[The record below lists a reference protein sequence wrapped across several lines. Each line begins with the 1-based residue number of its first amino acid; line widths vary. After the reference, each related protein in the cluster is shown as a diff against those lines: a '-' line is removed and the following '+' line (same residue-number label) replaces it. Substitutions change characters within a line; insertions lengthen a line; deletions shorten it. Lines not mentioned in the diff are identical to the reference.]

1 MREHYEFSKMKGE
14 KNPYYL
20 SKTAVNK
27 TQVVTLRL
35 PADLKSRLDLQAK
48 LQGVPLNNLA
58 NYLLT
63 SQIGQLETL
72 SVVEQ
77 HLRGKD
83 IKTLKSNVAAI
94 LDKVPHKAEV
104 PEWDRL

>member
-1 MREHYEFSKMKGE
+1 M
-14 KNPYYL
+14 

-48 LQGVPLNNLA
+48 LQGVSLNNLA

-63 SQIGQLETL
+63 SQISQLETL

-77 HLRGKD
+77 RLRGKD
-83 IKTLKSNVAAI
+83 IKTLKNNVAAI

>member
-1 MREHYEFSKMKGE
+1 MSEA
-14 KNPYYL
+14 
-20 SKTAVNK
+20 AVNK

-35 PADLKSRLDLQAK
+35 PTDLKSRLDLQAK
-48 LQGVPLNNLA
+48 LQGVSLNNLA

-63 SQIGQLETL
+63 SQISQLETL

-77 HLRGKD
+77 RLRGKD
-83 IKTLKSNVAAI
+83 IKTLKRNVAAI
-94 LDKVPHKAEV
+94 LDKVPHKTEV